1 MSCQLARTRRRPS
14 DRVRLAAVRN
24 RPPHNSQLLLVARAR
39 RARYKL
45 MGGAMAKLDLA
56 LVVRTVDQATRPLR
70 NIQRAVRQVGRS
82 TGLDQVARNARV
94 VGRRFN
100 AVGREAGQ
108 LVKRIGLIGLAAGAA
123 GLAFG
128 QKYAN
133 AADQIAKTSARV
145 GLGAEE
151 LQRLRHAF
159 DIGGVSA
166 DKTDKAL
173 LYFTRSIGDA
183 ADGTGESVKIFEAM
197 GISLKDAQGQ
207 LRPMRDLL
215 DEVSVAFQNQESV
228 EKKGIAAQYLF
239 GRAGQLMLNTLSD
252 GPDAIR
258 ALGDEAESYGLI
270 SQTGRRGRRELYRPA
285 SRAEARARRDR
296 HGDRRAT
303 DSRVDAVGRRLPRLG
318 NASSPRHRDL
328 VQDGARRS
336 DRGGQVV
343 GRSVGHDE
351 RRSFRCGGLDQ
362 RDVPLARRP
371 HGQGEED
378 RRGGQHPDVD
388 GGRPRAGAR
397 REAHQGHRRHGHSA
411 GEARRVGHHH
421 GPADAVVLRLW
432 GVRRRQGS
440 CSALRG
446 KPSRRRS
453 RG

>member
-1 MSCQLARTRRRPS
+1 
-14 DRVRLAAVRN
+14 
-24 RPPHNSQLLLVARAR
+24 
-39 RARYKL
+39 
-45 MGGAMAKLDLA
+45 MAKLDLA

-228 EKKGIAAQYLF
+228 EKKGIAAQYLLF

-270 SQTGRRGRRELYRPA
+270 SQTAAEDAENYIDRQAELKRALGGIATVIGEQLIPVLTPLVEGFRDWATQARPGIAISFKTALDDLTEVVKWLGEAWDTTMRRPFRRR
-285 SRAEARARRDR
+285 RAR
-296 HGDRRAT
+296 
-303 DSRVDAVGRRLPRLG
+303 
-318 NASSPRHRDL
+318 
-328 VQDGARRS
+328 
-336 DRGGQVV
+336 
-343 GRSVGHDE
+343 
-351 RRSFRCGGLDQ
+351 LDQ
-362 RDVPLARRP
+362 GDVPLARRA
-371 HGQGEED
+371 HGQG
-378 RRGGQHPDVD
+378 
-388 GGRPRAGAR
+388 
-397 REAHQGHRRHGHSA
+397 
-411 GEARRVGHHH
+411 
-421 GPADAVVLRLW
+421 
-432 GVRRRQGS
+432 
-440 CSALRG
+440 
-446 KPSRRRS
+446 
-453 RG
+453 